1 MKTILVV
8 YTKTSC
14 VAVNEVNNPQH
25 QKYAFRING
34 AVDVQVGDILK
45 SPAYS
50 SNMIVVDVLD
60 KDYQFYNQITGE
72 LKFEVTSTKDFPIKT
87 LEFTEKDNLTEF
99 ASFVH
104 QNERT

>member
-8 YTKTSC
+8 YTKSSC
-14 VAVNEVNNPQH
+14 VTVDTVNNCHH

-34 AVDVQVGDILK
+34 AIDVQTGDILK
-45 SPAYS
+45 SPAYND
-50 SNMIVVDVLD
+50 NMIVVDVLD

>member
-8 YTKTSC
+8 YTKSSC
-14 VAVNEVNNPQH
+14 ITIEAVNNCHH

-34 AVDVQVGDILK
+34 AMDVQVGDILK

-50 SNMIVVDVLD
+50 DNMIVTDVLD
-60 KDYQFYNQITGE
+60 KDYEYYNHNTGE
-72 LKFEVTSTKDFPIKT
+72 LKLEVTSTKDFPIKT

-99 ASFVH
+99 ASFVK
-104 QNERT
+104 NERS